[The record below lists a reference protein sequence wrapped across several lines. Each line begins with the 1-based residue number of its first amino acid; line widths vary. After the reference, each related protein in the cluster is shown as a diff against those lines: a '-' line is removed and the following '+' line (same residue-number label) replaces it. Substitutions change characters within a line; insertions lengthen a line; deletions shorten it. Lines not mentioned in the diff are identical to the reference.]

1 MQTDS
6 KACLAAI
13 WLDVGRDLQEGWPGP
28 WQRPDGTRGTAF
40 DIDYIPTVMH
50 APGIALEGRGP
61 GSGIKTQRRC
71 VQSAQI
77 LHEDYGKQLDAT
89 RASYDLFYAISPL
102 FKFVLF
108 SEMAFLELVSSK
120 IRREVNH
127 TSLILKGNHTLS
139 NLVFHQQIIKR
150 HMEYMQD
157 PITFLE
163 GVSDQSWFVSMTS
176 AQQETCNRSAK
187 IMTKDFKAALQ
198 HAESL
203 HKECVRGMSIV
214 AHNAATLEAQK
225 AFEEARSV
233 SKLTRLAMVFVPL
246 SFATS
251 AFGMNISE
259 LGADDAPSIW
269 VWVVLSAGISLLTY
283 VLFRWQRITEI
294 VKNRMAAKHSANE
307 ETQGR
312 SC

>member
-1 MQTDS
+1 MQTNIE
-6 KACLAAI
+6 ACVAAI
-13 WLDVGRDLQEGWPGP
+13 WLDVGRDLQEGWAGP
-28 WQRPDGTRGTAF
+28 WQRPDGARGVAF
-40 DIDYIPTVMH
+40 DIEYIPTVMH
-50 APGIALEGRGP
+50 TPNIALESRYP
-61 GSGIKTQRRC
+61 RSGSKAQRTC

-77 LHEDYGKQLDAT
+77 LHEDYGQQLDAT
-89 RASYDLFYAISPL
+89 RASYDLLYAISPL
-102 FKFVLF
+102 LKFVLF

-120 IRREVNH
+120 IRREINH
-127 TSLILKGNHTLS
+127 TSLILQGNHTLS
-139 NLVFHQQIIKR
+139 NLLFHQQIIKR

-163 GVSDQSWFVSMTS
+163 GLCDQSWFFHLTS
-176 AQQETCNRSAK
+176 AQRETCDRSAK

-233 SKLTRLAMVFVPL
+233 GKLTRLAMVFVPL

-269 VWVVLSAGISLLTY
+269 VWVVLSAGISILTY
-283 VLFRWQRITEI
+283 VLFRWNTLVQVLKI
-294 VKNRMAAKHSANE
+294 RMRPKRSANVD
-307 ETQGR
+307 TQGR